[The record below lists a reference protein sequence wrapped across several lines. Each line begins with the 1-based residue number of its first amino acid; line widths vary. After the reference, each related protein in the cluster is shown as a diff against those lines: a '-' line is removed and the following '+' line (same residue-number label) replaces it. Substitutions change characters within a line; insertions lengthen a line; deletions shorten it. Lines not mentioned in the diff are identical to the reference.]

1 MPWEDIQL
9 SSYKG
14 GRLALK
20 LKLSIP
26 AEQIW
31 GAQTALVPGPGRFGR
46 DAAPP
51 AAGGVARGCD
61 ALRGLVALSTAAH
74 TEAC

>member
-9 SSYKG
+9 SFHKG

-20 LKLSIP
+20 LRLSIP

-31 GAQTALVPGPGRFGR
+31 GARTALVPGLGGW
-46 DAAPP
+46 AEIQHPP

-61 ALRGLVALSTAAH
+61 ALRGLVAAH